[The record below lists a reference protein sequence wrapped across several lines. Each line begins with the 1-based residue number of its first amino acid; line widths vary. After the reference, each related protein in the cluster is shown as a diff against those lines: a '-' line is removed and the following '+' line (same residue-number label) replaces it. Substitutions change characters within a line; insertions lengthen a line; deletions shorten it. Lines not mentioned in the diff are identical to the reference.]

1 MTYRVFDDYLQLRE
15 FIQAGKAKI
24 TIKSKKTG
32 QHFTYQIQSSRDGR
46 WFVRT
51 LTSGED
57 PWLYLGVIWS
67 NRRFGTTKASPH
79 NAREL
84 PAYKA
89 FDWLWTHEL
98 CYKFRIH
105 DSLEVY
111 HEGECGMCGGPL
123 TNPESIERGYGPE
136 CWKKRIRMGYKE

>member
-1 MTYRVFDDYLQLRE
+1 MTYRVFDDYLQLRQ

-32 QHFTYQIQSSRDGR
+32 KHFTYQIQESRDGR

-57 PWLYLGVIWS
+57 PWLYLGTIWS
-67 NRRFGTTKASPH
+67 NRRFGFTKASPH
-79 NAREL
+79 NAQQLE
-84 PAYKA
+84 AYKA
-89 FDWLWTHEL
+89 FDWLWSHEL

-123 TNPESIERGYGPE
+123 TNPDSIERGYGPD
-136 CWKKRIRMGYKE
+136 CWKKRIKIGYVK